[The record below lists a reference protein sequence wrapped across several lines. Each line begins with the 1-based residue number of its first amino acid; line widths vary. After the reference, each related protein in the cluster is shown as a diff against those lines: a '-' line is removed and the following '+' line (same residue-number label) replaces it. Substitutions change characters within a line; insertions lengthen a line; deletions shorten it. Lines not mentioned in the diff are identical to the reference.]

1 MSPSRP
7 DAEPTV
13 LSDSMDEAVSP
24 PSPIAT
30 LVKAWRVANGIEDP
44 ASRVE
49 ALAAISKGLHE
60 AGDISRVADTNLEA
74 LAVAEAIPGDT
85 ARASGLATIAEVQ
98 ASTGDLPSARVTV
111 AKALETV
118 PETGDDDARG
128 DALASIARVQA
139 ETGDAAGALTTAER
153 LATEFL
159 RQRSLSGI
167 ALALS
172 SAGMFDAALSA
183 SQAIAAPDTRAY
195 AMTSVARE
203 QVRCGDVSGAELSI
217 ARALEAASVF
227 MDVERVLLLV
237 ELCRVQVSIGSNAGA
252 ADSMA
257 EALFVAESDSE
268 ESDRVWAFAHIAR
281 NQPRLGYPSQARH
294 TIARAIT
301 AAEGI
306 AADRDRASALCQIAE
321 AQARTGDR
329 TGALSSIAEAVEI
342 VNRPGD
348 AWDRDYI
355 LSQIAV
361 AQATAGDDR
370 AALTTARRVK
380 ELPRPDA
387 LLSEIC
393 EVQCWEHNFPEAI
406 ATAREISGARLRSGA
421 FADIARYSARDGN
434 TSGVGQAVVSAL
446 EAAASIAD
454 ESEHAMALVKIAAAQ
469 LEAVPD

>member
-1 MSPSRP
+1 MSPSRL

-13 LSDSMDEAVSP
+13 LSDSIDEAVSP

-30 LVKAWRVANGIEDP
+30 LAEASRVANGIDDP

-49 ALAAISKGLHE
+49 ALAAISKGLHK
-60 AGDISRVADTNLEA
+60 AGDISCVADTMSAA

-85 ARASGLATIAEVQ
+85 ARASGLASVAEVQ
-98 ASTGDLPSARVTV
+98 ASTGDLASARATV
-111 AKALETV
+111 AKALETA
-118 PETGDDDARG
+118 PETGDDDAWG
-128 DALASIARVQA
+128 DALASIAQAQA
-139 ETGDAAGALTTAER
+139 ETGDATGALTTAER
-153 LATEFL
+153 LPTEFL
-159 RQRSLSGI
+159 RERTLSSI
-167 ALALS
+167 AFILS

-183 SQAIAAPDTRAY
+183 SQAIASPDTRAY
-195 AMTSVARE
+195 AMTWVARE
-203 QVRCGDVSGAELSI
+203 QVRCGDVSGAGLSI
-217 ARALEAASVF
+217 ARALEDAGAF

-237 ELCRVQVSIGSNAGA
+237 ELCRVQVSIGSNSGA

-257 EALFVAESDSE
+257 EALFVAESACE

-281 NQPRLGYPSQARH
+281 NQPRLGYPSQVRH
-294 TIARAIT
+294 TVARAIA

-380 ELPRPDA
+380 ELPGPDA

-434 TSGVGQAVVSAL
+434 TSGVGQTIALAL
-446 EAAASIAD
+446 EAAASIED
-454 ESEHAMALVKIAAAQ
+454 DSEHAMALVKIAAAQ
-469 LEAVPD
+469 LDAVTD